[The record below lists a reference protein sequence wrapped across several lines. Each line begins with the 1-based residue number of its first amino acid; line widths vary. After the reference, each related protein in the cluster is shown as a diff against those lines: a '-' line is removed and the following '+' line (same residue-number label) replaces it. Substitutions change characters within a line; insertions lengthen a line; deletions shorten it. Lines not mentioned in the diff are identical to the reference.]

1 MTYWR
6 AIVPVRKFVRRG
18 RELMDLNVPGA
29 TTATHANTSVR
40 ICRTRVTVGRAK
52 YVDQPRPIVLHC
64 RRNVL
69 LLVLLDVLVLSVS
82 GVAIVACQ

>member
-6 AIVPVRKFVRRG
+6 AVVPIRKFLRRG

-29 TTATHANTSVR
+29 TIASHSNTSERVR
-40 ICRTRVTVGRAK
+40 CTRVTVGGAK
-52 YVDQPRPIVLHC
+52 YVDQSRPIVLHC
-64 RRNVL
+64 RCNVL